1 MEAAQIY
8 ARHGDLVI
16 RKEAIPADFPLARPL
31 APLILAGRETAPH
44 TIARFNV
51 VEHGEVDG
59 VQRLRVVEPVTLTH
73 GGRHTEISLEP
84 GEYAIE
90 PLAEMRG
97 DLVQAVED

>member
-1 MEAAQIY
+1 MENQIY

-16 RKEAIPADFPLARPL
+16 RKEAIPQGFALARPK
-31 APLILAGRETAPH
+31 APLVLAGRETAPH
-44 TIARFNV
+44 TIAQFGN

-73 GGRHTEISLEP
+73 GGRHTTISLEP

-97 DLVQAVED
+97 DLVAAVED